1 VQRTPIKK
9 TVPTNK
15 ELSSK
20 RGALQTDFFAKNSKS
35 YGGTLLK
42 TRQGRRHAR
51 PISTTQSMHLVL
63 RSSQAIGEKSF
74 TRPSHAR
81 EIKKIID
88 RFALK
93 YGVRIHSLAN
103 VGTHLHFQIRF
114 SKRQG
119 YYRFIRA
126 ITAAIAMLITGRN
139 RWTVKKN
146 DLPKKF
152 WDYRPFSRIL
162 TGLRDFLSVK
172 DYIQINQLEGLGVS
186 RPQARWL
193 VHKKHPLV
201 C

>member
-1 VQRTPIKK
+1 MNQDRP
-9 TVPTNK
+9 P
-15 ELSSK
+15 
-20 RGALQTDFFAKNSKS
+20 RGGALQTDFFAKNSKS

-42 TRQGRRHAR
+42 TRKGRRHAR

-63 RSSQAIGEKSF
+63 RSSQAISEKSF

-88 RFALK
+88 KFALK
-93 YGVRIHSLAN
+93 YGVRIQSLAN
-103 VGTHLHFQIRF
+103 VGTHLHFQLQF
-114 SKRQG
+114 TKRQG

-139 RWTVKKN
+139 RWTVARLKKN
-146 DLPKKF
+146 SEPKKF

-172 DYIQINQLEGLGVS
+172 DYIQINQLEGLGVP
-186 RPQARWL
+186 RTQARWL